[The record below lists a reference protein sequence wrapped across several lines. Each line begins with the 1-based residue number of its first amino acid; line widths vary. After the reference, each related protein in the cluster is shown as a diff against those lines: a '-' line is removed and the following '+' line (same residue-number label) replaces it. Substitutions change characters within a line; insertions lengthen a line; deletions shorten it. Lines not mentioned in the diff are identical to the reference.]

1 MCSMER
7 KRLRGDMIDVRK
19 FKKGINGI
27 ENLKLPPPPEVE
39 MSKTRVLALR

>member
-19 FKKGINGI
+19 FKKGIDGI
-27 ENLKLPPPPEVE
+27 ENLKLPPPKVE